1 MNPDEPV
8 LQLLGGEVDDDSGL
22 PRYDPGAV
30 IPAVVRLEAGRS
42 YACRAIY
49 ATAHWQ
55 AEGSGIVDSGASR
68 QICISRNR
76 IDPGMPLEL
85 PFDYQLPFYPWTYGG
100 ELVDVTWELRI
111 QVDTPW
117 NTDRTGAAEFIL
129 APPAP
134 GRRRPRR
141 GAATAKRGE

>member
-1 MNPDEPV
+1 MTADTVN
-8 LQLLGGEVDDDSGL
+8 LQLLGGEVDEESGL
-22 PRYDPGAV
+22 PRYEPGAV

-55 AEGSGIVDSGASR
+55 AEGSGVVDTGASR

-76 IDPGMPLEL
+76 IDAGTALEL
-85 PFDYQLPFYPWTYGG
+85 PFDYQLAFYPWTYGG
-100 ELVDVTWELRI
+100 ELVDITWELRI
-111 QVDTPW
+111 QLDTPFS
-117 NTDRTGAAEFIL
+117 TDRTAAAEFIL

>member
-1 MNPDEPV
+1 MNPDTPV
-8 LQLLGGEVDDDSGL
+8 LQLLGGEEDDDSGL

-30 IPAVVRLEAGRS
+30 MPAVLRLEAGRG

-49 ATAHWQ
+49 ATAHWR
-55 AEGSGIVDSGASR
+55 AEGGGIADAGVSR
-68 QICISRNR
+68 QVCISRNR
-76 IDPGMPLEL
+76 IDPGMTFEL

-100 ELVDVTWELRI
+100 ELVDITWELRI
-111 QVDTPW
+111 QIDAPRT
-117 NTDRTGAAEFIL
+117 TDRAASAEFIL